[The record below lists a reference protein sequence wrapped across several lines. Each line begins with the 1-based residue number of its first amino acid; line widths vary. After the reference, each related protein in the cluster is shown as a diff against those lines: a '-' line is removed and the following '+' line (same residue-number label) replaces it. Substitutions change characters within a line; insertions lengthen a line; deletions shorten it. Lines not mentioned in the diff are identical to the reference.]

1 MNSTYAFLQTEEDSK
16 TKTLLDKGCYERGCR
31 DFMLAKKLTFSNYIV
46 ILFTAILLMS
56 VVSSFAQTLTPKE
69 WEAIQKSNDYLIGM
83 GVNANIE
90 EARQMALSDLA
101 SKISTNVSSRFDY
114 ELINENK
121 GMAVNSEAR
130 MKNVI
135 NSYSNVALKDV
146 EEHVVKDKHDYVIY
160 RYMKKSD
167 MEAMFKRRVNLAK
180 QWANDAIK
188 REKEGK
194 VGDALRNFYW
204 SLALLN
210 SCPDADKETITIDY
224 YETSMNQDI
233 HHRVDEILDAITVK
247 ATSVETDSV
256 GQYLTLKILYH
267 GKPVTNFDYKYY
279 DGNQYSEVF
288 TAKDGE
294 GDLLIPL
301 SVNINRLKI
310 LAEYECRDEASI
322 HPEIRSVMELT
333 DTPAFKAELSVDTKD
348 CRIFQ
353 IEPPTIPLL
362 VNEKIEDTA
371 SVDSYP
377 PKINL
382 KGNLPYGHWSGT
394 ITDGKPFGI
403 GTMTFTS
410 PTEIRCANESVIK
423 PQAGEK
429 ITDAEFDENGYLYQG
444 TWIKQDGNTKTI
456 MP

>member
-1 MNSTYAFLQTEEDSK
+1 
-16 TKTLLDKGCYERGCR
+16 
-31 DFMLAKKLTFSNYIV
+31 MLSKKLTFSNYI
-46 ILFTAILLMS
+46 INLFIVILLMP
-56 VVSSFAQTLTPKE
+56 VVSSFAQKLTPKE
-69 WEAIQKSNDYLIGM
+69 WEVIQKSNDYIIGM

-146 EEHVVKDKHDYVIY
+146 AEHVVKDKQDYVIY

-167 MEAMFKRRVNLAK
+167 MESMFKRRVSLAK

-233 HHRVDEILDAITVK
+233 HHRVDEILDAITIK
-247 ATSVETDSV
+247 ATSVETDSE
-256 GQYLTLKILYH
+256 GQYMTLKILYH
-267 GKPVTNFDYKYY
+267 GKPATNFSYKYY
-279 DGNQYSEVF
+279 DGSQYSEVF
-288 TAKDGE
+288 SARDGE
-294 GDLLIPL
+294 GDLMIPL
-301 SVNINRLKI
+301 SVNLNRLKI
-310 LAEYECRDEASI
+310 QAEYECRDEASI
-322 HPEIRSVMELT
+322 HPEIRSVMEFT

-348 CRIFQ
+348 CRIIP
-353 IEPPTIPLL
+353 IEPPTIPII
-362 VNEKIEDTA
+362 VNDKIEDTA
-371 SVDSYP
+371 SVESYP
-377 PKINL
+377 PKVNL

-394 ITDGKPFGI
+394 ITDGKPYGL

-410 PTEIRCANESVIK
+410 PAEIRCANESLIR

-444 TWIKQDGNTKTI
+444 KWIKQDGNTKSIT
-456 MP
+456 P